1 MACGPLE
8 QGLVARYRGPSS
20 QAARHWF
27 TRIWARI
34 RAVRGLT
41 APQLPRVWPF
51 QETPLQETP
60 LSIGEQRQ
68 TAYAQAGFTAP

>member
-20 QAARHWF
+20 QAARFWF
-27 TRIWARI
+27 CRLWALI
-34 RAVRGLT
+34 RQHRSQA

-51 QETPLQETP
+51 QENPFAT
-60 LSIGEQRQ
+60 
-68 TAYAQAGFTAP
+68 